1 MATRLLPFLLPFP
14 VDFLSIA
21 LGYPLKTVGLL
32 NLCGA
37 RLLSGVLLLGS
48 DALVIGSDVLVLG
61 FDVLVLGS
69 DALVIG
75 SDVLVLGFD
84 VLVLGSDVL
93 VIGSDVLVFDWG
105 ITFPAGAT

>member
-1 MATRLLPFLLPFP
+1 MLDCLGFVLFSDFSLIFSNASLTGVSVAIRLLPFLLPFP

-37 RLLSGVLLLGS
+37 MLLSGVLLLGS
-48 DALVIGSDVLVLG
+48 DALVIGSD
-61 FDVLVLGS
+61 
-69 DALVIG
+69 ALVI
-75 SDVLVLGFD
+75 
-84 VLVLGSDVL
+84 GSDVL
-93 VIGSDVLVFDWG
+93 VIGSDVLVLDWG

>member
-1 MATRLLPFLLPFP
+1 MAIRLLPFLLPFP

-21 LGYPLKTVGLL
+21 LGYHLKTVGLL

-48 DALVIGSDVLVLG
+48 DALVIGSDVLV
-61 FDVLVLGS
+61 
-69 DALVIG
+69 IG

-84 VLVLGSDVL
+84 VMPFQRDKALEEVVDKTMRLANNCFQVSSVNRNPRLV
-93 VIGSDVLVFDWG
+93 
-105 ITFPAGAT
+105 

>member
-1 MATRLLPFLLPFP
+1 MAIRLLPFLLPFP

-21 LGYPLKTVGLL
+21 LGYHLKTVGLL

-48 DALVIGSDVLVLG
+48 DALVIGSDV
-61 FDVLVLGS
+61 
-69 DALVIG
+69 LVIG